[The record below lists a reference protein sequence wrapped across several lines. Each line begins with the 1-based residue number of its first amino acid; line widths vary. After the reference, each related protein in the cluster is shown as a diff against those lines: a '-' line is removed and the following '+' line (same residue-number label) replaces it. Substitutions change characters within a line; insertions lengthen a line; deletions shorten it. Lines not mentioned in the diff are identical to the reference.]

1 MVFFACVSCK
11 EYLDVK
17 PKGEVIPKT
26 AEEFAALL
34 NSHLSEI
41 DDGYDEAILGNAME
55 KLELELFINIWVTA
69 LIHLSLNMIS
79 CMHE

>member
-1 MVFFACVSCK
+1 MKNLKNISVLLMVFFACISCK

-17 PKGEVIPKT
+17 PKGEVVPKT

-41 DDGYDEAILGNAME
+41 DDGYDEAIG
-55 KLELELFINIWVTA
+55 KCDGKVRIRVFQ
-69 LIHLSLNMIS
+69 
-79 CMHE
+79 